1 MKELA
6 EKIQVIEVDNEG
18 FNAFLGKT
26 ITVFCAVYIYT
37 GDVIGV
43 NSTFIKLK
51 NPKIVYE
58 TGPFNTTEWK
68 DAQSLPNELYV
79 QTAMVESFGI
89 VK

>member
-6 EKIQVIEVDNEG
+6 QKLQIVEVENEG

-26 ITVFCAVYIYT
+26 ITLFCAVYIYT
-37 GDVIGV
+37 GEVIGV

-58 TGPFNTTEWK
+58 TGAFDEPKWK
-68 DAQSLPNELYV
+68 DAQALPNEIYV
-79 QTAMVESFGI
+79 QTDMIEMFGEI
-89 VK
+89 K

>member
-6 EKIQVIEVDNEG
+6 PKVQVIEVEGEG

-37 GDVIGV
+37 GEVIGV
-43 NSTFIKLK
+43 NESFIKLK
-51 NPKIVYE
+51 NPKIVFE
-58 TGPFNTTEWK
+58 TGAFDTPTWK
-68 DAQSLPNELYV
+68 DAQALPNELYI